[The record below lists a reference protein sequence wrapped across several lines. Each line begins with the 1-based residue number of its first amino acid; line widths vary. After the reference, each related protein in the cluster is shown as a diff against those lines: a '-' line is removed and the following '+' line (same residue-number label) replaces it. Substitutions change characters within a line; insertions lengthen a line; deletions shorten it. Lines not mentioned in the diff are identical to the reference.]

1 MSIWIETKGTAL
13 RLRWRHDGKR
23 YCIGL
28 GVHDNPTGR
37 AFANQR
43 KSQIEMDILSGHF
56 DSTLLKYR
64 PRKLG
69 IKHTEVTVV
78 ELFEKYAANRF
89 RDQGLSNSSKVR
101 LKGIASKLNQYLGDK
116 NAEKVTSS
124 VAKSVVARWSETV
137 SSRTIK
143 ERLFDLKACWEWS
156 EGKYHTAE
164 ANPWAECLDR
174 ARARGNSGQSRQ
186 QNKPFTIAELQAIVS
201 AFEQHSHYSHYTEF
215 VIFLASTACR
225 FGEVAGLRWQHL
237 GEGYTTA
244 WIGESISRGHQNKKG
259 TKTGKSRTIQISPT
273 VISML
278 VDRYERLTPQPE
290 DLVFP
295 SPTGIAIDDHR
306 FRARAWK
313 TILENCQIDYRSP
326 YKIRHSA
333 ISHALSNGA
342 NFIALAEQT
351 GHDKRVMLSTYAHA
365 IESKCLF
372 VDIGVI

>member
-37 AFANQR
+37 AFANQK

-56 DSTLLKYR
+56 DVTLLKYR

-69 IKHTEVTVV
+69 IKHTEVTAV

-89 RDQGLSNSSKVR
+89 RDRGLSNSSQVR

-164 ANPWAECLDR
+164 ANPWAECLDLVQ
-174 ARARGNSGQSRQ
+174 AKGNSGQTRQ
-186 QNKPFTIAELQAIVS
+186 QKKVFTINELQTIIA
-201 AFEQHSHYSHYTEF
+201 AFAASSYYSHYTEF

-225 FGEVAGLRWQHL
+225 FGEVVALRWKHL
-237 GEGYTTA
+237 DPDFSTA
-244 WIGESISRGHQNKKG
+244 WIGESISRGHQNQKG
-259 TKTGKSRTIQISPT
+259 TKTGNHRTIQLTPT
-273 VISML
+273 VRSML
-278 VDRYERLTPQPE
+278 VARSERLNPQPD

-313 TILENCQIDYRSP
+313 TTLESCQIDYQTP
-326 YKIRHSA
+326 YQVRHAA
-333 ISHALSNGA
+333 ISHALAAGA
-342 NFIALAEQT
+342 NPVDLAKQT
-351 GHDKRVMLSTYAHA
+351 GHSYRVLMSTYAHVVDR
-365 IESKCLF
+365 ECLF
-372 VDIGVI
+372 VDIGR